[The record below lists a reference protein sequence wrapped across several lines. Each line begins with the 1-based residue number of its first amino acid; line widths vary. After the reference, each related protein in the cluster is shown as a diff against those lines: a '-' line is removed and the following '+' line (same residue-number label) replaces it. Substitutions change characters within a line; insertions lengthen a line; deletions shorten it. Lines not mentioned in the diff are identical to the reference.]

1 MSTNLSASP
10 STTDSFAHHSKS
22 TIIWCVEGEH
32 IPAVSETLFGQD
44 VTGICVEAFLNHME
58 QTLQLIK
65 HHQAT
70 APAGTLPAFILSLA
84 PKEQFAIAAVN
95 QPTKLTASTQ
105 IIIERSA
112 SAASDTTAPSTEGLI
127 VYFTDQL
134 PTKDHWQSLQPGDQI
149 YIGFDA
155 VVVTIKSIT
164 QTTITG
170 EVVGNGMIYPQMHLY
185 LPLKSEYM
193 AQVMNDFIQHSL
205 QQVIAAGV
213 HYLLLPG
220 CLPLTTL
227 TTLRQHL
234 PEDNVTS
241 PWLLWRLDSEQARQN
256 LTTVMPYI
264 NGVMIARRELALTAQ
279 PDLIPVYT
287 KDIID
292 QCRNYAKLTI
302 VASQLLGSMKHNITP
317 TRAEV
322 SDMANAVFDGADA
335 IMLSEAVLKGKYAQ
349 DAHRLAQRI
358 IDDITDE
365 SSSHKS
371 QVWAMSE
378 PDGEMDIICTQA
390 AITALRVGAKALVCI
405 TKTGNTAIRLSTL
418 DTQLPIVA
426 ITFNKMC
433 AQKLKLL
440 RGVHGMRLPTQPNI
454 DEVLPR
460 VNELLKQTKWLQKSD
475 KVVFV
480 TVTLSSMSKT
490 ASNLFTVQNIY

>member
-1 MSTNLSASP
+1 MNTNLSLSS
-10 STTDSFAHHSKS
+10 STAELFSHHSKS

-32 IPAVSETLFGQD
+32 IPAVSKTLFGKD
-44 VTGICVEAFLNHME
+44 VTGICVEAFLNHMD

-65 HHQAT
+65 HHKA
-70 APAGTLPAFILSLA
+70 AAHAAALPAFLLSLA
-84 PKEQFAIAAVN
+84 PKEQFAISAVK

-105 IIIERSA
+105 VIIERSSTA
-112 SAASDTTAPSTEGLI
+112 DTPTSPSTDTLI
-127 VYFTDQL
+127 MHFAEQ
-134 PTKDHWQSLQPGDQI
+134 PPAAEHWQSLKPADHV

-155 VVVTIKSIT
+155 VVIKINTIT
-164 QTTITG
+164 HTTITG
-170 EVVGNGMIYPQMHLY
+170 EVINNGMIHPQMHLH

-193 AQVMNDFIQHSL
+193 TQVMSHFIENSL
-205 QQVIAAGV
+205 QQIITAGV

-220 CLPLTTL
+220 CLPLKML
-227 TTLRQHL
+227 KTLRHHL

-241 PWLLWRLDSEQARQN
+241 PWLVWRLDSEQARQN

-302 VASQLLGSMKHNITP
+302 VASQMLGSMKHNITP

-349 DAHRLAQRI
+349 DAHRLAQKI

-371 QVWAMSE
+371 QVWAISE

-390 AITALRVGAKALVCI
+390 AMTAIRVGAKALVCI

-426 ITFNKMC
+426 ITFDEMC

-440 RGVHGMRLPTQPNI
+440 RGVHGMRLPTQPSI

-460 VNELLKQTKWLQKSD
+460 VNELLKQTKWLKKSD